1 MRHRTGVMLQ
11 EGGFPSEL
19 TVAET
24 ARMWA
29 GCVSGARPER
39 EVLAL
44 VGLASKT
51 DVRVKQLSGG
61 QRRRL
66 DLALALLGDPEVL
79 FLDEPTTGLDAEG
92 RHDTWELVSALRDA
106 GTTVL
111 LTTHYLEEAE
121 NLADRLAIMHDG
133 RIAVTGTPAE
143 VTATEP
149 SRITFDLPDGYH
161 LGDLPPL
168 GPMGVGDH
176 TVDGRTVRLRT
187 RDLQRSATALLVWA
201 RDAGVE
207 LRRLD
212 VRSASLEEAFLTIAK
227 DASAP
232 RAARRDHRG
241 VRGMSITTTTP
252 AGRMM
257 SLARAELTLLGR
269 SKGTLFA
276 ALFVPLVLPLSVR
289 SAAEEMDLAEAGL
302 TPGELVLPAAV
313 GFSLLFA
320 VYSSLVGVYVVRREE
335 LVLKRLRTGE
345 LRDAEILAGS
355 ALPAVLTGLVQCL
368 LLITGCTVLLDL
380 SAPSAP
386 HLAVLGLLLGLVI
399 SAALAAF
406 TASWTRTGESAQVT
420 PMPLLIVSML
430 GSGMFVPLE
439 LFPDRLA
446 SVCELLPL
454 TPVVSLVRGGWTGD
468 LTAGESLGALTIAL
482 AWTVLAVFAVRR
494 RFRWEPRR

>member
-1 MRHRTGVMLQ
+1 METNGLEHVIEVTGLRRVYGGGFEAVRGIDFSVRRGEIFALLGTNGAGKTSTVELLEGLAPPAGGRVRVLGHDPYTERAAVRHRTGVMLQ

-39 EVLAL
+39 EVLTL
-44 VGLASKT
+44 VGLESRS

-92 RHDTWELVSALRDA
+92 RHATWELVSALRDA

-121 NLADRLAIMHDG
+121 NLADRLAIMHEG

-168 GPMGVGDH
+168 GPMGVSDH
-176 TVDGRTVRLRT
+176 TLDGRTVRLRT
-187 RDLQRSATALLVWA
+187 RDLQHSATELLMWA
-201 RDAGVE
+201 RGAGVA

-227 DASAP
+227 DASATAP
-232 RAARRDHRG
+232 TGATTQEYAA
-241 VRGMSITTTTP
+241 
-252 AGRMM
+252 
-257 SLARAELTLLGR
+257 
-269 SKGTLFA
+269 
-276 ALFVPLVLPLSVR
+276 
-289 SAAEEMDLAEAGL
+289 
-302 TPGELVLPAAV
+302 
-313 GFSLLFA
+313 
-320 VYSSLVGVYVVRREE
+320 
-335 LVLKRLRTGE
+335 
-345 LRDAEILAGS
+345 
-355 ALPAVLTGLVQCL
+355 
-368 LLITGCTVLLDL
+368 
-380 SAPSAP
+380 
-386 HLAVLGLLLGLVI
+386 
-399 SAALAAF
+399 
-406 TASWTRTGESAQVT
+406 
-420 PMPLLIVSML
+420 
-430 GSGMFVPLE
+430 
-439 LFPDRLA
+439 
-446 SVCELLPL
+446 
-454 TPVVSLVRGGWTGD
+454 
-468 LTAGESLGALTIAL
+468 
-482 AWTVLAVFAVRR
+482 
-494 RFRWEPRR
+494 